1 MVRKLEAAP
10 PPMSTGPLSPAY
22 AALRDEAMHGLG
34 VGSTR
39 DMKSVIT
46 GVFLPSW
53 FSRVYTL
60 QEKVN
65 LWRGK
70 RFSSAMLRDTVFAT
84 DLTNRV
90 TGLELPVYLFHGAYD
105 YTVSYTEAKSYFEK
119 LQAPLK
125 GFYTFAQSAHSP
137 MFEEPDKVLKILQ
150 EDVLTGANTLADAS
164 VRAR

>member
-1 MVRKLEAAP
+1 
-10 PPMSTGPLSPAY
+10 
-22 AALRDEAMHGLG
+22 MHGLG
-34 VGSTR
+34 VGTTR

-60 QEKVN
+60 REKVN

-84 DLTNRV
+84 DLTNQV
-90 TGLELPVYLFHGAYD
+90 TGLELPVYLFHGVHD

-137 MFEEPDKVLKILQ
+137 MFEEPDKVLRSCRRMYWQGRIPSPRKRTRSLNN
-150 EDVLTGANTLADAS
+150 AR
-164 VRAR
+164 VRCSQLI